1 MTDYFSKDY
10 EGVEGYKDEDN
21 TFVMTYRNQSYSFPS
36 FLQALCIGSI
46 GINIENLKIGDV

>member
-36 FLQALCIGSI
+36 FLHP
-46 GINIENLKIGDV
+46 